1 MLDSKQIIMNFAAP
15 PSTEDIAVLA
25 GSLLESLP
33 EELLTYCE
41 ALAIKVEDFPDEV
54 VEQELELEDSYDLL
68 ALFRSGRE
76 ISPGVQKKTAND
88 DDQLLLF
95 RRPILDMWCEN
106 GDDLSVLLRQIMIE
120 EIGKNF
126 DFSDDEIDDMSE
138 RHFQGLF

>member
-1 MLDSKQIIMNFAAP
+1 MFDSKQIIMNFGAP
-15 PSTEDIAVLA
+15 PSLDDLAALA

-33 EELLTYCE
+33 EELLEFCE
-41 ALAIKVEDFPDEV
+41 SLAVRVEEFPDEAI
-54 VEQELELEDSYDLL
+54 EQELELEDSYDLL

-88 DDQLLLF
+88 DDLLLLF

-106 GDDLSVLLRQIMIE
+106 GDDLSTLLRQVMIE

-126 DFSDDEIDDMSE
+126 DFSEDEIDDMSE
-138 RHFQGLF
+138 RHFQGML